1 MDYSNT
7 KETQE
12 RISQRQKPTNST
24 TTTFKGNQPH
34 LEHIMA
40 VAAILP
46 HIPKPKLYN
55 GTSFYASSSPLPK
68 FLNGMESPPSAAL
81 ATRLIK

>member
-1 MDYSNT
+1 MDYPNT

-12 RISQRQKPTNST
+12 RISQRKNQQTPQQQPSREINHTSST
-24 TTTFKGNQPH
+24 YF
-34 LEHIMA
+34 MV

-68 FLNGMESPPSAAL
+68 FLNGMESPHQQPSQ
-81 ATRLIK
+81 